1 MVDLNDISSTKGLH
15 IAHLNVRSL
24 VNKWDNIKANF
35 LDSGIHILT
44 FSETWLHA
52 LLPDN
57 QFCLGTHYTLLRNDR
72 KWNDSNDKT
81 LPPKKGGGTCMYIN
95 NTLCFSENTY
105 SDLDISTIDLEA
117 QWVAISQKP
126 NKTILIGNL
135 YRPPQGNAKNCIDM
149 IENALSNVDL
159 QKVEIILMGDLNLD
173 LLDKNNKFAKE
184 LVNPLKQMGL
194 RQLIKEPTR
203 YSHSKDSCLDLV
215 FTNSNI
221 IARSGVGNINISD
234 HQMVFA
240 TRKKVK
246 FLKIKCDFIGR
257 SYRNYNTE
265 IFQDRIKKKL

>member
-1 MVDLNDISSTKGLH
+1 MIENGMILMIKYYPLKREEELVCISIIRYVFPKIHTLILIYLPLIWKH
-15 IAHLNVRSL
+15 
-24 VNKWDNIKANF
+24 
-35 LDSGIHILT
+35 SG
-44 FSETWLHA
+44 
-52 LLPDN
+52 
-57 QFCLGTHYTLLRNDR
+57 
-72 KWNDSNDKT
+72 
-81 LPPKKGGGTCMYIN
+81 
-95 NTLCFSENTY
+95 
-105 SDLDISTIDLEA
+105 
-117 QWVAISQKP
+117 SQKP

-149 IENALSNVDL
+149 IEHTLSNVDL

-184 LVNPLKQMGL
+184 LVNTLKQMGL

-203 YSHSKDSCLDLV
+203 YSNSKDSCLDLV

-246 FLKIKCDFIGR
+246 FFKKKCDFIGR
-257 SYRNYNTE
+257 SYRNYNVVNYSAVNVRLHPYVTE
-265 IFQDRIKKKL
+265 EILTCYYLCINRPTMSICLKRK